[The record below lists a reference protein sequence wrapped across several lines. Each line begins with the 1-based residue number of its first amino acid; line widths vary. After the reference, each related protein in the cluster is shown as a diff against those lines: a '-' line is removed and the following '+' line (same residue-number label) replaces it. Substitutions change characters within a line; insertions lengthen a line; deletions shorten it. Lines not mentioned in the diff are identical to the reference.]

1 MSEQITHTMRVAK
14 IVNLDQIFHFVDE
27 EKDLKLVQKYYQNIA
42 DLKNIYNIFEL
53 FIQESEVLKQGDTFE
68 VLFIK

>member
-27 EKDLKLVQKYYQNIA
+27 EKDLKLV
-42 DLKNIYNIFEL
+42 
-53 FIQESEVLKQGDTFE
+53 
-68 VLFIK
+68 